1 MMVHLIECNPN
12 ILGGKPVVKGT
23 RIPVDL
29 IFELV
34 GANVSID
41 DILDDYPSLTR
52 EIVEKIITIGVSARK
67 HLSHR
72 EFDEHPLEATKAH

>member
-1 MMVHLIECNPN
+1 MVHLIECNPD
-12 ILGGKPVVKGT
+12 ILGGKPVIKGT

-34 GANVSID
+34 GASVPIE

-52 EIVEKIITIGVSARK
+52 EIVEKVIAIGVSARK
-67 HLSHR
+67 HLDCLHVDQG
-72 EFDEHPLEATKAH
+72 EVAGTQ